1 MTCST
6 SKGAVHAVFVGE
18 SRVRDQ
24 QAKAVE
30 TAMEDLLAEK
40 V

>member
-6 SKGAVHAVFVGE
+6 SKGAIHAVFVGE
-18 SRVRDQ
+18 SRVGDQ

>member
-6 SKGAVHAVFVGE
+6 SKGAIHAVFVGE

-24 QAKAVE
+24 QAKAVA